1 MLISQKNA
9 VFTYRNFPKKG
20 QSWQQWQKQPCRMRT
35 FPHPLSN
42 FILTLSVR
50 RPSVF
55 LLYVPFTVYRAF
67 CY

>member
-1 MLISQKNA
+1 
-9 VFTYRNFPKKG
+9 
-20 QSWQQWQKQPCRMRT
+20 MRT

-67 CY
+67 VIETPKGGLFSLIEKEGNIESKETY